1 MDARLAVK
9 AVNLILLVL
18 FFGLQYS
25 LWAGNQ
31 NMFDWYRLKQ
41 AIAQQENE
49 NRELMLRNQKLDAE
63 VFNLKHGGTTI
74 ETIARSELGYIRK
87 GENFYQ
93 IMD

>member
-1 MDARLAVK
+1 MTIKV
-9 AVNLILLVL
+9 VNLTLLVL

-31 NMFDWYRLKQ
+31 NLFDLYRLNR
-41 AIAQQENE
+41 AIAHQENE
-49 NRELMLRNQKLDAE
+49 NQELMLRNQKLHAE
-63 VFNLKHGGTTI
+63 VHNLKHDGTTI

-93 IMD
+93 IID